1 MKSNKALLIVD
12 IQNDFCPG
20 GALGVSEGD
29 RIIPTVNK
37 YIQLFEQKQLLLF
50 FSRDWHPSETIHFQE
65 KGGPWPPHCIQGTN
79 GAKFHPDLRIPEN
92 AVILSKGMD
101 PNLDSYSVFEAFDED
116 LLSFP
121 ELLRKQEITELFIGG
136 MATDYCVRTT
146 SLDALKQGLNI
157 HVLVDAVK
165 GIDAINSDKT
175 LEEIQSKG
183 GDLKSFS
190 QVEKGLKRERR

>member
-12 IQNDFCPG
+12 MQNDFCPG
-20 GALGVSEGD
+20 GVLSVPDGD

-37 YIQLFEQKQLLLF
+37 YIQLFQQKQLPLF

-65 KGGPWPPHCIQGTN
+65 KGGPWPPHCIQGTK
-79 GAKFHPDLRIPEN
+79 GAEFHPDLKIPEN

-136 MATDYCVRTT
+136 MATDYCVRST

-165 GIDAINSDKT
+165 GIDPINSNKT
-175 LEEIQSKG
+175 LEEIQSEG